1 MRVIWE
7 QAELPEAEI
16 IVRGRLDD
24 KKTAELLVT
33 LQSLAGADKE
43 TGHRIFLYRDGREF
57 LCETASIWFFETQNG
72 KIYARGPEKEE
83 GETRYKLYELAEL
96 LEPNGFIQI
105 NKGTLVNIR
114 FVMAVEA
121 GFSGNYTAF
130 LKGGGTKL
138 EISRKYMKGFRK
150 YVMEGRH
157 YD

>member
-7 QAELPEAEI
+7 QADLPEAEI

-72 KIYARGPEKEE
+72 KYTPEDLRKKRERPDISC
-83 GETRYKLYELAEL
+83 TNWQNCWNPTVLSRSIR
-96 LEPNGFIQI
+96 EP
-105 NKGTLVNIR
+105 
-114 FVMAVEA
+114 
-121 GFSGNYTAF
+121 
-130 LKGGGTKL
+130 
-138 EISRKYMKGFRK
+138 
-150 YVMEGRH
+150 
-157 YD
+157 